1 MTSVVARGN
10 REKTYL
16 STEGDKGMVVEGEE
30 ERWSNGVTKW
40 GLIYAEIAGGITRS
54 TFLHLVDEMAK
65 PSLEHVVRGALLCPI
80 FGGKAGM
87 HYIID
92 CINEGIYLRV
102 NNIDEFFLPHCPK
115 RVPPNWSKAPSRL
128 PGFVCTLPRSGTPS
142 VSSRLKVRSRL
153 SPLQVIYHFSDI
165 LSTGWKVIIIDQL
178 DISAIRRLLL
188 SIEVDAKRV

>member
-10 REKTYL
+10 REKKYL
-16 STEGDKGMVVEGEE
+16 SIEGDKGMVVEGEE

-40 GLIYAEIAGGITRS
+40 GLIYAEIAGDITRS

-115 RVPPNWSKAPSRL
+115 RVPPNWSKVPSRL
-128 PGFVCTLPRSGTPS
+128 PGFVCTLPRSGTPLQYILEGAHLRGRWRWNNS
-142 VSSRLKVRSRL
+142 TTRRSNRYQKLNVRGANQAV
-153 SPLQVIYHFSDI
+153 P
-165 LSTGWKVIIIDQL
+165 TEPAPTW
-178 DISAIRRLLL
+178 RR
-188 SIEVDAKRV
+188 

>member
-40 GLIYAEIAGGITRS
+40 GLIYAKIAGDITRS

-87 HYIID
+87 DYIID
-92 CINEGIYLRV
+92 CITAVCSTEGANRKLLFWA
-102 NNIDEFFLPHCPK
+102 DFD
-115 RVPPNWSKAPSRL
+115 
-128 PGFVCTLPRSGTPS
+128 PRDRIAHNSL
-142 VSSRLKVRSRL
+142 SSARIELKHS
-153 SPLQVIYHFSDI
+153 
-165 LSTGWKVIIIDQL
+165 
-178 DISAIRRLLL
+178 
-188 SIEVDAKRV
+188 